1 MDLKIKSRGKEIPA
15 GDVTWTESEDS
26 LGMEFTFSMPY
37 SYFDD
42 QFRKVLTVGDPIV
55 IFAGKKKV
63 LQGILVETPLAGGE
77 YRGYD
82 FAFYLNKSTTIIQ
95 FKKIAA
101 DEAIRKLCRR
111 FNIPIGTIPKMA
123 TAITKLHKNEAASD
137 IIKDILKKVKH
148 ETGKSYKMQ
157 VNSGKLD
164 IVETGVKKIRP
175 MYTDDRGV
183 KLYCTHACSISG
195 TRSIEEL
202 RNSVIVAGTGEKSAQ
217 IKATAKDE
225 ASIKWYGLLQTVE
238 LEDDLN
244 AAKARNR
251 AKNILKQQNKVLTSF
266 TVTMPGNSEIRASR
280 RIYFNRP
287 EAHVKGWYKVKSCTH
302 SITGGVYTVTCEM
315 EN

>member
-1 MDLKIKSRGKEIPA
+1 MEIKIKSKGKEIPA
-15 GDVTWTESEDS
+15 GDITWTESEDS
-26 LGMEFTFSMPY
+26 LGMEFSFSMPY
-37 SYFDD
+37 SYFDE
-42 QFRKVLTVGDPIV
+42 QFKKTLSVGDPV
-55 IFAGKKKV
+55 TIFVEGKKV
-63 LQGILVETPLAGGE
+63 LQGIITETPLAGSE

-82 FAFYLNKSTTIIQ
+82 YAFYLNKSSTIIQ

-101 DEAIRKLCRR
+101 DEAIRKLCRK
-111 FNIPIGTIPKMA
+111 FDVPIGEMPGMA
-123 TAITKLHKNEAASD
+123 TAVTKLYKNEAVSD

-148 ETGKSYKMQ
+148 ETGKSYRMQ
-157 VNSGKLD
+157 MNGGKLD
-164 IVETGVKKIRP
+164 VIETGAKKIQP
-175 MYTDDRGV
+175 TYTDDRGK
-183 KLYCTHACSISG
+183 KLYCTHAAGVSG

-202 RNSVIVAGTGEKSAQ
+202 RNSVIVAGTGEKSKQ
-217 IKATAKDE
+217 IKATAKDD
-225 ASIKWYGLLQTVE
+225 ASIKKYGLLQTVE

-266 TVTMPGNSEIRASR
+266 SAVMPGNVEIRASR

-302 SITGGVYTVTCEM
+302 SVSGGIYTVSCEM